1 VGYSSGDEVA
11 NLNIASK
18 HDPMARFRAVD
29 DRVWDIQ
36 NFNMATMRDFPHR
49 YREGA
54 LPYKILKN

>member
-1 VGYSSGDEVA
+1 MAYSSGDEEGID
-11 NLNIASK
+11 NMLSK
-18 HDPMARFRAVD
+18 HDPMARYRCVD

-36 NFNMATMRDFPHR
+36 NFDMKTMRDFPHR